1 MYNEDFNKEQ
11 QVEEINQTPQ
21 PLVPTG
27 PMKVSKVFSIIGAI
41 VGPIYTIASAGMT
54 EEVIAILLA
63 IAFSIVS
70 IVFTAVFCT
79 KLKNEQPISTGFR
92 VCMIFFIS
100 PISGSLALS
109 DKKWPR
115 K

>member
-11 QVEEINQTPQ
+11 QVEELNQTPQ

-27 PMKVSKVFSIIGAI
+27 PMKVSKVFSIVSAI
-41 VGPIYTIASAGMT
+41 LGPAYLLPSACFSG
-54 EEVIAILLA
+54 EVIAIVLA
-63 IAFSIVS
+63 LVFSIVGM
-70 IVFTAVFCT
+70 VFTYFFCT
-79 KLKNEQPISTGFR
+79 KLSNQEPISTGFR